1 VDITALLSNIEHE
14 LGTERLTRLKKNE
27 DSYQQFWLGVL
38 EALHRIDTNKPFVG
52 FLISNGYGA
61 IRNMRRSESS
71 KTRLR
76 GCPTCGTEYG
86 FRTKVCPLCGSET
99 DSLFRLSS
107 MVNQEGQFIEYEDRK
122 PTRDINLAIDIESF
136 LTTLEDKEYYVAKRW
151 MMDRADLLFANHVK
165 QIAFEMEISAPRVT
179 QIKNVIRKK
188 FKSWYFDINE

>member
-1 VDITALLSNIEHE
+1 
-14 LGTERLTRLKKNE
+14 
-27 DSYQQFWLGVL
+27 
-38 EALHRIDTNKPFVG
+38 
-52 FLISNGYGA
+52 
-61 IRNMRRSESS
+61 
-71 KTRLR
+71 
-76 GCPTCGTEYG
+76 
-86 FRTKVCPLCGSET
+86 
-99 DSLFRLSS
+99 